1 MNTTPEN
8 PFARG
13 YLAMVSERVRMI
25 IYDDKQPPCYRT
37 LHPSQLH
44 LSDEHIEHLACR
56 FNDDMVWV
64 GTDPKPDPDLEAQCM
79 SEGTVAAVIYQ
90 VTADHFGNAVHLGDF
105 PTEAAAQSAILQMA
119 FETGHYS
126 RSWEISSAHVPQPDL
141 WTFCFPASSGRSMGY
156 FECFSLPGSTAV
168 GFKLYSTP
176 WSTNPS
182 RRSFD
187 ASSSDVEARMR
198 SEGVP
203 EALIRILLLAGEADV
218 RFLFLDPD
226 AEAVPGLP
234 VFPDD

>member
-1 MNTTPEN
+1 
-8 PFARG
+8 
-13 YLAMVSERVRMI
+13 LSE
-25 IYDDKQPPCYRT
+25 D
-37 LHPSQLH
+37 
-44 LSDEHIEHLACR
+44 
-56 FNDDMVWV
+56 
-64 GTDPKPDPDLEAQCM
+64 
-79 SEGTVAAVIYQ
+79 TVAEAIYQ
-90 VTADHFGNAVHLGDF
+90 VAADHFGSAVHLGDF

-126 RSWEISSAHVPQPDL
+126 RSWKISSAHVPHPDR
-141 WTFCFPASSGRSMGY
+141 WTFCFPTSSGRSMGS

-176 WSTNPS
+176 WSADPS

-203 EALIRILLLAGEADV
+203 EALIRILMLAGEADV

-226 AEAVPGLP
+226 AAAVPGLP
-234 VFPDD
+234 IFLDD